1 MDTHATDTAPTEN
14 FDVIVVGAGMVG
26 TALTALLAQAGM
38 HVALVEARHEPQRWE
53 AVNKTL
59 PTPRVSALTPVSQRL
74 LTHLDVWPAM
84 AECRVTPYRYM
95 QVWDAEGS
103 GEIKFSADEAG
114 VPVLG
119 HIVENAI
126 TQAALND
133 AVLDHPR
140 VEHFFGCRVQALQ
153 TSATGRWLVLDDARK
168 LRAPLLVA
176 ADGARST
183 LRELAGIEITS
194 DDMGQEAV
202 VTTATGRWL
211 VLDDA
216 RKLHAPLLVAADGAR
231 STLRE
236 LAGIEITSDDMGQ
249 EAVVTTVKC
258 AHVHGSTARQA
269 FTQSGPLAFLPIT
282 LEDDARYCS
291 IVWSTTPEHALALSH
306 FTPDELGK
314 ALGEAFGYRL
324 GEVEVCDRAYR
335 FPLVQRHARQYV
347 LPHFAL
353 IGDAAH
359 SIHPLAGQGVNLGL
373 MDAAVLAEEVVSAWK
388 RGAPWGEL
396 TTLKRYERRRR
407 LDNSAMLGLMKGFR
421 ELFGTQMPLFTLA
434 RNLGMSGMNQLSP
447 VKRSVMRQATGE
459 RGRLPHSCR

>member
-53 AVNKTL
+53 AVNKAL

-74 LTHLDVWPAM
+74 LTHLDVWPTM

-140 VEHFFGCRVQALQ
+140 VVHFFGCRVQALQ
-153 TSATGRWLVLDDARK
+153 TS
-168 LRAPLLVA
+168 
-176 ADGARST
+176 
-183 LRELAGIEITS
+183 
-194 DDMGQEAV
+194 
-202 VTTATGRWL
+202 ATGRWL

-236 LAGIEITSDDMGQ
+236 LADIEITSDDMGQ

-258 AHVHGSTARQA
+258 AHVHSSTARQA

-388 RGAPWGEL
+388 RSAPWGEL